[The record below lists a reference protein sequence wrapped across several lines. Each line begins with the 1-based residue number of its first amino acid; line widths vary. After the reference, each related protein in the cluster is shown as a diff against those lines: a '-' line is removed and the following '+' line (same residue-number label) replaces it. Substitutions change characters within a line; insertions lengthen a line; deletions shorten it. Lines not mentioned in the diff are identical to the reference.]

1 LKTRQNKI
9 LKHLLFV
16 PPKAI
21 ITIVTINRER
31 VRQMGTRCNIV
42 LKCGDHVRYIYR
54 HYDGY
59 PSSVEP
65 ELKKYADAIRWYV
78 DHRCAKHARQSHY
91 TIEYF
96 AKMLDFYADL
106 LVKHSAWDQAMPRV
120 AEIENVQTPY
130 EPMQLEGK
138 YEITT
143 GIHGDIDWRYNIT
156 IDNKTHKVCEISYS
170 RVTKMREAS

>member
-1 LKTRQNKI
+1 VK
-9 LKHLLFV
+9 
-16 PPKAI
+16 
-21 ITIVTINRER
+21 
-31 VRQMGTRCNIV
+31 
-42 LKCGDHVRYIYR
+42 
-54 HYDGY
+54 
-59 PSSVEP
+59 P

-96 AKMLDFYADL
+96 AKMLDFYSDL

-143 GIHGDIDWRYNIT
+143 GIHGDIDWRYNII